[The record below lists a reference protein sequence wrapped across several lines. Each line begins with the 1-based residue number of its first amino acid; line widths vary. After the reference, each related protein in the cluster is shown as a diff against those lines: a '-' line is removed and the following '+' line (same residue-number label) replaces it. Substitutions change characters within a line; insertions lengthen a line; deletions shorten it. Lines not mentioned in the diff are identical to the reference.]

1 MEGLLNIKKIITN
14 MSNFNLKSYFTFLSR
29 NKAYTAVN
37 VFGLAVSLMFVIII
51 GVYTWQEVSVNRQ
64 HRDADRIYNIGYQGG
79 DEGSRMA
86 NSHHYVLRYLK
97 DKYPEVELTCGFAAG
112 GLKLKDKNGYTNAY
126 VLTSDSTFFS
136 MFDFPLLRG
145 NRATCLMQKGNIV
158 LTESFAR
165 RMFGTIDVVGRTLTT
180 VDNTHFRVTGVVADF
195 DNTII
200 DKHVQGIIDFSFN
213 GSPFNKDE
221 YFPKYINFCGSTI
234 FAKVHEGCDLTTKN
248 KEIDEFFKKW
258 FMDGRCVIT
267 RLDKLYFSDLDAL
280 HLQIGN
286 YTLVKILFAVGL
298 VILLFSIMN
307 YVNLTVAQSGYRAR
321 EMATRRL
328 FGCRKSAVGMNMFAE
343 SLVMCVISLAVAI
356 ALAYVL
362 APYAGR
368 LLDTKL
374 DLGVLTRPFTLAAI
388 ATLILAVSLV
398 AGLLPATILSR
409 VKPIEVVRGTFRTKT
424 KMVFSRIF
432 ITVQNVI
439 TIVMLACSAI
449 MSMQMLHLIKAPL
462 GFNTENVINIEYS
475 SGNISVLSKTFED
488 RLRALPFVK
497 AVAQSQGT
505 PADGGN
511 NATTRFDGEK
521 SPSSF
526 QFINATPELLKIYG
540 LKLETDLHV
549 KGDSIVYL
557 NEKAMKQLKMKPT
570 DTHLNNRYRQ
580 IRYSYLGRNPRLGG
594 IVSDFRIRNILV
606 EPCAMIIQLCNKVE
620 APWEVSI
627 LVEGDPAEAYAKIK
641 KVYREVFHED
651 VEEESDP
658 FVDKQVEA
666 YFEKEIRTTKIV
678 SLFAVAA
685 IIISMLGL
693 VAMST
698 YFIQQRA
705 REIAIRKV
713 FGSTG
718 NQVRRRLISTFMT
731 YVAVAFVIAVPIVVH
746 FMGNW
751 IEQYN
756 YRITW
761 WPWIIAAGA
770 AVMAISYA
778 AVAVQSRAAANENPV
793 KNIRQE

>member
-1 MEGLLNIKKIITN
+1 MLSLFHTAAESKWSAPISENFINFVRIKPTEDMKVINLGKDNSVLN
-14 MSNFNLKSYFTFLSR
+14 NFMAQLRDKDIQKDRMRFRKNLERIGEIF
-29 NKAYTAVN
+29 AYEI
-37 VFGLAVSLMFVIII
+37 S
-51 GVYTWQEVSVNRQ
+51 
-64 HRDADRIYNIGYQGG
+64 
-79 DEGSRMA
+79 
-86 NSHHYVLRYLK
+86 
-97 DKYPEVELTCGFAAG
+97 
-112 GLKLKDKNGYTNAY
+112 
-126 VLTSDSTFFS
+126 
-136 MFDFPLLRG
+136 
-145 NRATCLMQKGNIV
+145 
-158 LTESFAR
+158 
-165 RMFGTIDVVGRTLTT
+165 RTLDYS
-180 VDNTHFRVTGVVADF
+180 VKEVVTPL
-195 DNTII
+195 
-200 DKHVQGIIDFSFN
+200 GI
-213 GSPFNKDE
+213 
-221 YFPKYINFCGSTI
+221 
-234 FAKVHEGCDLTTKN
+234 
-248 KEIDEFFKKW
+248 
-258 FMDGRCVIT
+258 
-267 RLDKLYFSDLDAL
+267 
-280 HLQIGN
+280 
-286 YTLVKILFAVGL
+286 
-298 VILLFSIMN
+298 
-307 YVNLTVAQSGYRAR
+307 
-321 EMATRRL
+321 
-328 FGCRKSAVGMNMFAE
+328 AE
-343 SLVMCVISLAVAI
+343 V
-356 ALAYVL
+356 
-362 APYAGR
+362 PT
-368 LLDTKL
+368 LDT
-374 DLGVLTRPFTLAAI
+374 PI
-388 ATLILAVSLV
+388 V
-398 AGLLPATILSR
+398 AATILRAGLPLHQGILNFLENSQSAFVAAYR
-409 VKPIEVVRGTFRTKT
+409 KYDRGDSF
-424 KMVFSRIF
+424 
-432 ITVQNVI
+432 
-439 TIVMLACSAI
+439 
-449 MSMQMLHLIKAPL
+449 H
-462 GFNTENVINIEYS
+462 INIEYS

-488 RLRALPFVK
+488 RLRTLPFVK

-627 LVEGDPAEAYAKIK
+627 LVEGDPADAYAKIK